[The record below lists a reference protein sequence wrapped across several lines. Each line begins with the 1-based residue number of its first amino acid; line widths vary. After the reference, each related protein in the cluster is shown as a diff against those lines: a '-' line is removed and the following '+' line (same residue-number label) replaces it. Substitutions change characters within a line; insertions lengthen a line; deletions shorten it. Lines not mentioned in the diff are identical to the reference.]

1 MEQRS
6 LQVHVM
12 ADGLQHQALGRGN
25 AEVDRQSP
33 TADPI
38 GNAPTGEP
46 PGKTRNHRPKLSL
59 RYRSQTLATD
69 L

>member
-1 MEQRS
+1 
-6 LQVHVM
+6 M
-12 ADGLQHQALGRGN
+12 ADDLQHQALGRVKV
-25 AEVDRQSP
+25 EVDRQSP

-46 PGKTRNHRPKLSL
+46 PGMTRNRRPKLSL
-59 RYRSQTLATD
+59 RYRSQTFATD